1 MIKKYTAFNFFIFF
15 FLSVS
20 SLRSDVIARLIKVN
34 GKVYFKR
41 LGMETF
47 SEKAKPGAAIINGDQ
62 IKIGDVGFAVVI
74 YIDDRSIIKIKEN
87 TKFSFMDS
95 PNTRTID
102 LIHGTLLNKIN
113 KERRTKSFRI
123 QTPVSVASVK
133 GTEFA
138 AIVSQKGIEQYV
150 CKEGSFEVLNMISGQ
165 TVSVGPGQKA
175 FSNATGD
182 LVQAIASAKDYP
194 QDPEAEE
201 NIESDLKEILE
212 TQEMEAKQLNAPPEI
227 EPEIE
232 PENEPE
238 IEPENEP
245 ELESDALENDQ
256 TGQVNEEEVIDNDK
270 ISESKIPSLEP
281 PPKPFSMGL
290 GIGSATLDGVLY
302 NQLALRPEINIWK
315 IGIGLDLILYI
326 DNEGNI
332 APIAQEKWDIKNDP
346 SLILDKILYVKYGQK
361 TGPGWFKYGSLE
373 SLTLGYGGLVNSY
386 SNMMEFP
393 SVRRVGING
402 GFNIGPVSGELF
414 LSNFKDFKRGG
425 TLTGLRLSFKVS
437 DKLPISFGLNY
448 VVDGNM
454 FSSMKDLDGDTY
466 PDIFDDF
473 PKDSSMWND
482 TDGDGYPDPGNGTTV
497 PEDLID
503 IDANGNNILDENEE
517 RITLKATPFSLKNNK
532 AMTSGFSLDIG
543 YPIFKSEVISLN
555 IYSEYNS
562 LSFPAVKS
570 ISRLERKGSGL
581 TVPGVSLTFIR
592 FLRLALEYRI
602 IQDSYIPQ
610 FFDQA
615 YDLNRIV
622 ISTKNDTLFG
632 SDSTIVKTKDMMVFG
647 NYEVDDSG
655 SSSRGLYGSL
665 GLNFFDLVNLSA
677 SYTNMTQDTLK
688 IKSFTTFLNLNTDK
702 IPKLNSAMA
711 YYQRNN
717 ESNPFDFKNAS
728 ENTIMGY
735 RVGYELSRGVSL
747 IWDFRQY
754 YRDDGT
760 GKLKP
765 IKQTTIE
772 TAFNF

>member
-1 MIKKYTAFNFFIFF
+1 MSKKETAFNIFLF
-15 FLSVS
+15 FLMSIS
-20 SLRSDVIARLIKVN
+20 PLRSDVIARLIKVE
-34 GKVYFKR
+34 GKVFFKR

-47 SEKAKPGAAIINGDQ
+47 SEKAKPGAAIVNGDQ
-62 IKIGDVGFAVVI
+62 IKIGDEGYAAVI
-74 YIDDRSIIKIKEN
+74 YIDDRSIIKIKAN

-102 LIHGTLLNKIN
+102 LVHGTLLNKIN
-113 KERRTKSFRI
+113 KDKRTKSFRI

-138 AIVSQKGIEQYV
+138 AIVSEKGVEQFV

-165 TVSVGPGQKA
+165 TVNVGPGEKA

-182 LVQAIASAKDYP
+182 LVQAVASPKDYP
-194 QDPEAEE
+194 QDPEFEE
-201 NIESDLKEILE
+201 NIESELEEILDS
-212 TQEMEAKQLNAPPEI
+212 QEIDAKQKNAPPEL

-232 PENEPE
+232 TNDEPKVENETQSGEE
-238 IEPENEP
+238 IPDNMNQEEV
-245 ELESDALENDQ
+245 LEN
-256 TGQVNEEEVIDNDK
+256 NENPE
-270 ISESKIPSLEP
+270 SEIPSSDP
-281 PPKPFSMGL
+281 PPKPFSLGL

-302 NQLALRPEINIWK
+302 NQLALRPEIYFWK

-332 APIAQEKWDIKNDP
+332 APIVQDKWDIKNDP
-346 SLILDKILYVKYGQK
+346 SLILDKILYIKYGQK
-361 TGPGWFKYGSLE
+361 TDPSWFKYGSLE
-373 SLTLGYGGLVNSY
+373 GLTLGYGGLLNNY

-414 LSNFKDFKRGG
+414 LSNLKDLGRGG
-425 TLTGLRLSFKVS
+425 TLSGFRLSYKIS
-437 DKLPISFGLNY
+437 NQLPISFGLNY
-448 VVDGNM
+448 VVDANM
-454 FSSMKDLDGDTY
+454 FSSMKDTDSDTY

-473 PKDSSMWND
+473 PNDSSMWND
-482 TDGDGYPDPGNGTTV
+482 TDGDGYPDPGNGVTV
-497 PEDLID
+497 PEDSID
-503 IDANGNNILDENEE
+503 IDANGNNVLDINEE
-517 RITLKATPFSLKNNK
+517 QITLKATPFSLKNNTAK
-532 AMTSGFSLDIG
+532 ASGFSFDIG
-543 YPIFKSEVISLN
+543 YPIFKSKAFSLN

-562 LSFPAVKS
+562 LSFPFVKN
-570 ISRLERKGSGL
+570 ISRIERKGNGL
-581 TVPGVSLTFIR
+581 TVPGFNSTIFGILSLS
-592 FLRLALEYRI
+592 LEYRI
-602 IQDSYIPQ
+602 IKDSYIPQ

-615 YDLNRIV
+615 YDLNRVV
-622 ISTKNDTLFG
+622 ISTKTDTLSG
-632 SDSTIVKTKDMMVFG
+632 SDSTIVQTKDMMVFG
-647 NYEVDDSG
+647 DYEVDDSG
-655 SSSRGLYGSL
+655 SSSNGLYGSA
-665 GLNFFDLVNLSA
+665 GLNLFNLVNFSA
-677 SYTNMTQDTLK
+677 SYTNMTQDTLE
-688 IKSFTTFLNLNTDK
+688 IKSFTAFLNLNTDN
-702 IPKLNSAMA
+702 IPKINAAMA

-717 ESNPFDFKNAS
+717 EPNPFDFKNAS

-735 RVGYELSRGVSL
+735 RIGYELSRGVSL